1 MEMTILQ
8 AVLCGIVYWLAVGN
22 LPFVGLWSLQ
32 RPLVCGAITGLILGH
47 PVQGAVIGA
56 TINLVYLGFMSAG
69 GSMPADMGLA
79 GVLGTAYAIVGGLD
93 TDTALALAVPIGIL
107 GTIVWAGRMTFD
119 CFFVHMADKYI
130 EEEKYNKIW
139 IANVLLPQILCFCMT
154 AIPCALAAYFGSSYI
169 QGILA
174 MLSGKVLT
182 VFQIIG
188 GLMPAL
194 GIAITLQYIF
204 KGESKV
210 FLFIGFLLA
219 VYSKL
224 PLLTLGIIALLVA
237 VVYVQVTSAVQQA
250 QIMMMKMMRR
260 TIKMENNKKKSLI
273 PKAAL
278 IKAWLIWET
287 FPQTC
292 YNYERMMGQVVAHM
306 FSAIIGFLYK
316 DDPSKRKEVMKRE
329 IEFFNVHIE
338 FGSCILGMAVAL
350 EEQKAMGENIPGE
363 FITNLKTSLMG
374 PLAGMG
380 DTIWQGVVIPI
391 LLAVCIDLT
400 RSGSGNVWG
409 AVIYAVV
416 IVVAAYALS
425 YWNFMFGYKAGS
437 EAIMD
442 FLEKGIL
449 NKLIKGASIMGCMVM
464 GGLIVNYVK
473 AACGL
478 KIVSSTTTYSIQT
491 NFLDQVCPSILPLAV
506 TLLVYYLMN
515 KKRWSSLKI
524 IGLIV
529 VIGIVGGITGILA
542 Y

>member
-1 MEMTILQ
+1 MKNIVLARVDDRLIHGEVVSVWTPSLNVNRIIVVDDEVAADKFNKRVIKALAPNGVKVNVYGTEKGADILQRDSKDPNERVMILTKTPITYDRMADMGLKLSDVNLGGMGLRGERTPFIKNVACSPDEITSIKNLRAKGVHVYYQLVPEQQVIEVDGYLNEYCDSKEENNMEMTILQ
-8 AVLCGIVYWLAVGN
+8 AVLCGVVYWLAVGN

-237 VVYVQVTSAVQQA
+237 VVYVQVTSAVQPA
-250 QIMMMKMMRR
+250 
-260 TIKMENNKKKSLI
+260 T
-273 PKAAL
+273 AGAD
-278 IKAWLIWET
+278 
-287 FPQTC
+287 
-292 YNYERMMGQVVAHM
+292 Y
-306 FSAIIGFLYK
+306 
-316 DDPSKRKEVMKRE
+316 DDEDD
-329 IEFFNVHIE
+329 
-338 FGSCILGMAVAL
+338 
-350 EEQKAMGENIPGE
+350 EE
-363 FITNLKTSLMG
+363 
-374 PLAGMG
+374 
-380 DTIWQGVVIPI
+380 D
-391 LLAVCIDLT
+391 D
-400 RSGSGNVWG
+400 
-409 AVIYAVV
+409 
-416 IVVAAYALS
+416 
-425 YWNFMFGYKAGS
+425 
-437 EAIMD
+437 
-442 FLEKGIL
+442 
-449 NKLIKGASIMGCMVM
+449 
-464 GGLIVNYVK
+464 
-473 AACGL
+473 
-478 KIVSSTTTYSIQT
+478 
-491 NFLDQVCPSILPLAV
+491 
-506 TLLVYYLMN
+506 
-515 KKRWSSLKI
+515 
-524 IGLIV
+524 
-529 VIGIVGGITGILA
+529 
-542 Y
+542 

>member
-174 MLSGKVLT
+174 MLSGKVL
-182 VFQIIG
+182 
-188 GLMPAL
+188 
-194 GIAITLQYIF
+194 

-237 VVYVQVTSAVQQA
+237 VVYVQVTSAVQPA
-250 QIMMMKMMRR
+250 
-260 TIKMENNKKKSLI
+260 T
-273 PKAAL
+273 AGAD
-278 IKAWLIWET
+278 
-287 FPQTC
+287 
-292 YNYERMMGQVVAHM
+292 Y
-306 FSAIIGFLYK
+306 
-316 DDPSKRKEVMKRE
+316 DDEDD
-329 IEFFNVHIE
+329 
-338 FGSCILGMAVAL
+338 
-350 EEQKAMGENIPGE
+350 EE
-363 FITNLKTSLMG
+363 
-374 PLAGMG
+374 
-380 DTIWQGVVIPI
+380 D
-391 LLAVCIDLT
+391 D
-400 RSGSGNVWG
+400 
-409 AVIYAVV
+409 
-416 IVVAAYALS
+416 
-425 YWNFMFGYKAGS
+425 
-437 EAIMD
+437 
-442 FLEKGIL
+442 
-449 NKLIKGASIMGCMVM
+449 
-464 GGLIVNYVK
+464 
-473 AACGL
+473 
-478 KIVSSTTTYSIQT
+478 
-491 NFLDQVCPSILPLAV
+491 
-506 TLLVYYLMN
+506 
-515 KKRWSSLKI
+515 
-524 IGLIV
+524 
-529 VIGIVGGITGILA
+529 
-542 Y
+542 